1 MRTFKGLSIVTMQD
15 KDSNLRLYPTVHPAQ
30 SDRDFE
36 RIAATSPDIIFI
48 MDVAQDRLVYC
59 NDRISE
65 VLGWTVDEFK
75 SWHLREHQNFIHPDD
90 QAAFSAWMAAAL
102 QATRDEVFQTQH
114 RFRHTDGGW
123 RWLRVR
129 VAAFRRIDD
138 GRVTQLIGT
147 ATDTTEQVQTQE
159 ALQRQTSVLRL
170 ILDSMSEGVIVCDT
184 GAELV
189 LANPSAERMLKLD
202 EPLTRLAQ
210 LRAAEANEADDRGS
224 LPVWH
229 QHPLVRALQ
238 GQRLSNYELSIY
250 DRNRGLAVT
259 LSHSSAPL
267 LDTAGEIIGAVDVF
281 RDVTDSRRALQELQR
296 AEEHFRILVEGTTD
310 YAIFMLDCDGVIVSW
325 NPGAERILGFHKD
338 EILGRSFSTFFTV
351 EDQGRG
357 EPMRKL
363 RQAASDGRSEE
374 DSWRVRKDGQRFW
387 CTGVLGA
394 LHEASG
400 KVKGFVEIMR
410 DNTERRL
417 AEQNVF
423 FLANHDPLTGL
434 ANRARFLE
442 KLHEALL
449 NADRDDSGCAV
460 VLVDLDRFKSV
471 NDSLGHHAGDQLLKT
486 AAQRLLKC
494 VRETDTVARLGG
506 DEFIVILTR
515 IKSREAVEL
524 IAENILRELGKPY
537 EAEGHTINS
546 GASIGIAF
554 YPDDGN
560 EVSDLL
566 QKADLAMYRAK
577 ATGRNRYRLFAPG
590 MMSEAHERQQQEEKL
605 RAALSQGAFDLMFQP
620 QIDLR
625 SMQVVGAEALLR
637 TRDPALQQIPVRR
650 LVALADECG
659 LLPALEEFVFD
670 AACRQLAI
678 WRADGLVDFRVAV
691 NVLSSHLLM
700 PGFVDMLQDTLAR
713 HRVPPSQ
720 IELEITEAALV
731 EASASDSEVMD
742 GLKALGV
749 MISIDDFGAGVSTL
763 SYLKEFPV
771 DSLKL
776 DPTLIRNLPRDREDG
791 AIVSAVIKL
800 AGDLQIR
807 VVAEGV
813 ESFEQLSFL
822 QGTPCDYVQGFLFS
836 EPVRPEKFEQFLQK
850 RKQEG
855 QFFH

>member
-1 MRTFKGLSIVTMQD
+1 MTMQD

-48 MDVAQDRLVYC
+48 MDVAQDQLVYC

-75 SWHLREHQNFIHPDD
+75 SWHLREHPNFIHPDD
-90 QAAFSAWMAAAL
+90 QAAFAGWMAAAL
-102 QATRDEVFQTQH
+102 QATGDEVFQTQH
-114 RFRHTDGGW
+114 RFRHTDGSW

-129 VAAFRRIDD
+129 AAAFRRVDD
-138 GRVTQLIGT
+138 GRVSQLIGT
-147 ATDTTEQVQTQE
+147 ATDTTEQVKTQE

-170 ILDSMSEGVIVCDT
+170 ILDSMSEGVIVCDAD
-184 GAELV
+184 AELLLV
-189 LANPSAERMLKLD
+189 NPSAERMLKLD

-210 LRAAEANEADDRGS
+210 LRAAEANEADDRSGPPAG

-229 QHPLVRALQ
+229 HHPLARALQ
-238 GQRLSNYELSIY
+238 GHRLSNYELSLY

-267 LDTAGEIIGAVDVF
+267 LDTAGDVIGAVDVF

-296 AEEHFRILVEGTTD
+296 AEEHFRLLVEGTTD
-310 YAIFMLDCDGVIVSW
+310 YAIFMLDCDGLIVSW

-486 AAQRLLKC
+486 TAQRLLKC

-506 DEFIVILTR
+506 DEFVVILTR
-515 IKSREAVEL
+515 IKSHEAVEL
-524 IAENILRELGKPY
+524 IAENVLRELAMPC
-537 EAEGHTINS
+537 EADGATINS

-554 YPDDGN
+554 YPEDGN

-577 ATGRNRYRLFAPG
+577 ATGRNRCRLFAPG

-625 SMQVVGAEALLR
+625 SMDVVGAEALLR
-637 TRDPALQQIPVRR
+637 TRDPALQQIPVRQ
-650 LVALADECG
+650 LVGLADDCG

-670 AACRQLAI
+670 AACRQLAK
-678 WRADGLVDFRVAV
+678 WRADGLADFRVSV

-749 MISIDDFGAGVSTL
+749 MISVDDFGAGVSTL

-776 DPTLIRNLPRDREDG
+776 DPALIRNLPRDREDG

-822 QGTPCDYVQGFLFS
+822 QGTPCDVVQGFLFS